1 MVINQTF
8 ELSMI
13 LDTDQFQRIFD
24 NKVGYLKELDDE
36 YLDPSLVA
44 KGITIIYRDSRYKKK
59 VRLLVNAG
67 VVVNDR
73 QADSEAGQAY
83 W

>member
-44 KGITIIYRDSRYKKK
+44 KGITIITFEEKARKRG
-59 VRLLVNAG
+59 AG
-67 VVVNDR
+67 VVK
-73 QADSEAGQAY
+73 
-83 W
+83 